1 MSDKLV
7 TPPTTPPPD
16 GLERGAPFARIGIA
30 RPLRIRD
37 FRLLWIGL
45 TVSLIGDGLYIVA
58 IAWQAYELSNV
69 PTAFSLVSVAWS
81 LPMVLFL
88 LIGGVI
94 SDRFERRL
102 VLIASDVIRGV
113 AIAAMGLLALA
124 GVMEL
129 WHLIALAA
137 LYGIG
142 QALFGPAFGA
152 IVPDIVPTDELV
164 EANSLDNFVRPLG
177 ERLAGPALG
186 GVIVATWG
194 AGWAFMLD
202 AGTFVVSA
210 AAIWMM
216 SRRAVPERA
225 ADASVAK
232 DVADGLRFVRTQPWL
247 WATLAAASISLLFV
261 IGPFEVLVPFLI
273 KNKLGG
279 GANDVG
285 FVFAAGGLG
294 AVVAAFV
301 MGQRGLPRKHILFL
315 YVGFAGGVSL
325 MWPYAFLT
333 TTWQAAIVEFFA
345 WGCWAASLVVW
356 STLMH
361 RLVPTALLGRVTSL
375 DWLVSISLT
384 PVSFALVGPVSEA
397 IGLDATFIWSGILG
411 GIGVMA
417 FLLVP
422 GVRDTERDGTIHPL
436 PIEVI
441 QEPVP

>member
-7 TPPTTPPPD
+7 TPPTTPPPV
-16 GLERGAPFARIGIA
+16 GAKKEPPFARIGIA

-37 FRLLWIGL
+37 FRLLWTGL
-45 TVSLIGDGLYIVA
+45 TVSLVGDGLYIVA

-88 LIGGVI
+88 LIGGVV
-94 SDRFERRL
+94 SDRFDRRI
-102 VLIASDVIRGV
+102 VMIFSDLIRGT
-113 AIAAMGLLALA
+113 AIAAMGLLALL
-124 GVMEL
+124 GVLEL

-137 LYGIG
+137 VYGIG

-152 IVPDIVPTDELV
+152 IVPDIVPSEELV
-164 EANSLDNFVRPLG
+164 QANSLDNFVRPLG
-177 ERLAGPALG
+177 ERLVGPAVG
-186 GVIVATWG
+186 GLIIAAWG
-194 AGWAFMLD
+194 PGWAFMID
-202 AGTFVVSA
+202 AATFAVSA
-210 AAIWMM
+210 TALWMM
-216 SRRAVPERA
+216 SARPIPQRDEAT
-225 ADASVAK
+225 SVFSEIGE
-232 DVADGLRFVRTQPWL
+232 GLRFVRSQPWL
-247 WATLAAASISLLFV
+247 WATLAAASVSLLFV
-261 IGPFEVLVPFLI
+261 LGPFEVLVPYLI
-273 KNKLGG
+273 KNRLNG

-285 FVFAAGGLG
+285 FVFAAGGVG
-294 AVVAAFV
+294 SIVAALL
-301 MGQRGLPRKHILFL
+301 MGQRGLPRKHIVFL

-333 TTWQAAIVEFFA
+333 NTWQAAIIEFLA
-345 WGCWAASLVVW
+345 WGMFSASLVVW

-361 RLVPTALLGRVTSL
+361 RLVPAALLGRVTSL

-411 GIGVMA
+411 GVFTIA
-417 FLLVP
+417 FLFVP

-436 PIEVI
+436 P
-441 QEPVP
+441 QEALQESVS

>member
-7 TPPTTPPPD
+7 TPPTTPPP
-16 GLERGAPFARIGIA
+16 GETTEREAPFGRIGIA

-37 FRLLWIGL
+37 FRLLWTGL
-45 TVSLIGDGLYIVA
+45 TVSLIGDGLYVVA
-58 IAWQAYELSNV
+58 LAWQAYELSNV

-81 LPMVLFL
+81 LPMVAFL
-88 LIGGVI
+88 LVGGVI
-94 SDRFERRL
+94 SDRVERRR
-102 VLIASDVIRGV
+102 VLIASDIIRGV
-113 AIAAMGLLALA
+113 AIAGMGLLALA
-124 GVMEL
+124 GVLQL
-129 WHLIALAA
+129 WHLIVLAA
-137 LYGIG
+137 FYGIG

-152 IVPDIVPTDELV
+152 IVPDIVPSEDLV
-164 EANSLDNFVRPLG
+164 QANSLDNFVRPLG
-177 ERLAGPALG
+177 ERLAGPAIG
-186 GVIVATWG
+186 GLIVAAWG
-194 AGWAFMLD
+194 AGWAFVID

-210 AAIWMM
+210 IAIWMM
-216 SRRAVPERA
+216 SRRPPPERA
-225 ADASVAK
+225 EGASVLAE
-232 DVADGLRFVRTQPWL
+232 VREGLRFVRTQPWL
-247 WATLAAASISLLFV
+247 WATLGAASISLLFV
-261 IGPFEVLVPFLI
+261 LGPFEVLVPFLI
-273 KNKLGG
+273 KNKLNGD
-279 GANDVG
+279 ASDVG

-294 AVVAAFV
+294 AVVAAFL

-315 YVGFAGGVSL
+315 YLGFALGVSL

-333 TTWQAAIVEFFA
+333 TTWQAALVEFLA
-345 WGCWAASLVVW
+345 WGGWAASLVVW

-436 PIEVI
+436 PSEA
-441 QEPVP
+441 VP

>member
-1 MSDKLV
+1 MTDKLV
-7 TPPTTPPPD
+7 TPPTTTTPAGVEP
-16 GLERGAPFARIGIA
+16 EAPFARIGIA

-37 FRLLWIGL
+37 FRLLWTGL
-45 TVSLIGDGLYIVA
+45 TVSLIGDGLYVVA

-81 LPMVLFL
+81 LPMVIFL
-88 LIGGVI
+88 LVGGVV

-113 AIAAMGLLALA
+113 AIAAMGALALT

-129 WHLIALAA
+129 WHLVALAA

-152 IVPDIVPTDELV
+152 IVPDIVPTDDLV
-164 EANSLDNFVRPLG
+164 QANSLDNFVRPLG

-202 AGTFVVSA
+202 AATFVVSA
-210 AAIWMM
+210 LVIWMM
-216 SRRAVPERA
+216 TRRPVPERA
-225 ADASVAK
+225 SEASVFSE
-232 DVADGLRFVRTQPWL
+232 VAEGLRFVRTQPWL
-247 WATLAAASISLLFV
+247 WATLGAASISLLFV
-261 IGPFEVLVPFLI
+261 LGPFEVLVPFLI
-273 KNKLGG
+273 KNELNGD
-279 GANDVG
+279 ASDVG

-294 AVVAAFV
+294 AVVAAFL

-315 YVGFAGGVSL
+315 YIGFAGGVSL

-333 TTWQAAIVEFFA
+333 TTWQAALVEFFA

-384 PVSFALVGPVSEA
+384 PISFALVGPVSEA

-422 GVRDTERDGTIHPL
+422 GVRDTERDGSIHP
-436 PIEVI
+436 IAEA
-441 QEPVP
+441 VPAAD